1 MRIREISIRR
11 SYWNHENKF
20 SSQSAVPTQV
30 HGEEGM
36 AIRKTR
42 RNILRISLL
51 VCFTLG
57 MGMLLTFQRSVYA
70 QGQVQAN
77 VTGQVTDQSGAA
89 VPGVTIVALNVA
101 TGQNWS
107 ATTDTSGHYYIAQ
120 LPVGTYRVTA
130 EHPGFEKQVIDN
142 VTLSVGATTPINIS
156 LKVGALSQQVEV
168 TAAAPAFQTTN
179 ATTGSTMGNAQVS
192 QLPINGRD
200 YGRFSLLTPGA
211 TVREGYIADLSFNGL
226 SDVSNTFS
234 IDGIDA
240 TRIDDPY
247 MSNGSERGARL
258 LTGSLDSIGEF
269 SIQTGNY
276 GAQYGRSGGAYIN
289 IVSKSGSN
297 NFHGEVWD
305 FFRNTALDAR
315 NYFATTNQ
323 PLHYQDFGANVGGPI
338 KKNHLFYFVNYE
350 GSRQG
355 LGVIAEGTVPSNAM
369 RAAVQSTSPV
379 LMPFI
384 NEMPTSTDVLASDPT
399 GNTALF
405 NGQGTSRVREDT
417 GSVRIDDTLSEKDTA
432 FFRLNINDSSIT
444 GPVFQIFPG
453 SFGLFDGQDVPTRT
467 TNMALSET
475 HIFSSNMTNNFLAGL
490 QRYASTIDESLGT
503 LPQVRISG
511 LGISPGNFGHYARTP
526 TSWQMGD
533 TATLVSGPHT
543 FQMGGTVWIISMPYT
558 AQPTDVLT
566 YLSPT
571 DFINNNLHEV
581 AQTAGN
587 PGTVTFQR
595 EIGLFFQDAWQAR
608 RGLTVNAGLRWDYNT
623 VPNDEF
629 SQTQSFNPITGV
641 LNPPGTPYFNANKRN
656 FGPRVSVAWAP
667 NNSNWVF
674 RTGYGIFYT
683 SYPLGDAGFGSPA
696 GNTLP
701 GNFELFGTTSQPL
714 SYPYTPYL
722 SQISVPPPSLYGFYP
737 NAPNTYVE
745 QWNFGVGRQLNNNT
759 GILVNYVGN
768 HAINLERDILN
779 NWPDPVTGVPPIP
792 ADGVNEIVGWNGN
805 SNYNALQVSFKRQMT
820 QGFLYDLA
828 YTWSHGISDVP
839 MADQFGSFPQDNTN
853 FRADRGDNS
862 NDARHQISYN
872 VLWNIP
878 MGHGHGFLSG
888 STGSV
893 NKIVSGWEIAAL
905 GFFRT
910 GLAVSVYTFGN
921 GPDGNFASQRPDCNT
936 GAPLYGNGTP
946 GDFWN
951 PAAFTNP
958 APNTFGTCP
967 NSVVRGPRFSQTD
980 FSAIKHTPFGEG
992 KEVEF
997 RAEIFNLFNHTNFD
1011 LPDNFVGDA
1020 TFGQLLS
1027 TVGKE
1032 IGFGTSREVQ
1042 LALKIHF

>member
-1 MRIREISIRR
+1 
-11 SYWNHENKF
+11 
-20 SSQSAVPTQV
+20 
-30 HGEEGM
+30 M
-36 AIRKTR
+36 AIRKTLR
-42 RNILRISLL
+42 DISRILLL

-57 MGMLLTFQRSVYA
+57 MVVLLTFQRSVYA
-70 QGQVQAN
+70 QGQVQGN
-77 VTGQVTDQSGAA
+77 VTGQVTDQSGSA
-89 VPGVTIVALNVA
+89 VPEVTIVALNVA
-101 TGQNWS
+101 TGQSWS

-130 EHPGFEKQVIDN
+130 EHSGFQKQVIDN
-142 VTLSVGATTPINIS
+142 VTLSVGATVAVNIG

-200 YGRFSLLTPGA
+200 YGRFSMLTPGA

-276 GAQYGRSGGAYIN
+276 GAQYGRSSGAYIN

-323 PLHYQDFGANVGGPI
+323 PLHYEDFGANVGGPI
-338 KKNHLFYFVNYE
+338 KKNHLFYYVNYE

-355 LGVIAEGTVPSNAM
+355 IGVIANGTVPSNAM
-369 RAAVQSTSPV
+369 RTAVQQTSPV

-384 NEMPTSTDVLASDPT
+384 NEMPTSTAVLPSDPNAALYT
-399 GNTALF
+399 GQA
-405 NGQGTSRVREDT
+405 TSAIREDT
-417 GSVRIDDTLSEKDTA
+417 GSVRIDDTLSEKDAA
-432 FFRLNINDSSIT
+432 FFRLNINSSSVT

-453 SFGLFDGQDVPTRT
+453 SFGLFDGQNIPTTT

-503 LPQVRISG
+503 LPQLQIRG
-511 LGISPGNFGHYARTP
+511 LGITPGNFGHYSRTP
-526 TSWQMGD
+526 TSWQLGD
-533 TATLVSGPHT
+533 TLTWVKGNHTL
-543 FQMGGTVWIISMPYT
+543 QMGGTVWLVGMPYQADT
-558 AQPTDVLT
+558 TDVLT
-566 YLSPT
+566 YNSEQ

-595 EIGLFFQDAWQAR
+595 ETGLFFQDAWQVR
-608 RGLTVNAGLRWDYNT
+608 PGLMVNAGLRWDYDT
-623 VPNDEF
+623 VPDDEF
-629 SQTQSFNPITGV
+629 HQTQAFNPVTGV
-641 LNPPGTPYFNANKRN
+641 LNPPGTPYFNANKGN

-683 SYPLGDAGFGSPA
+683 AYPIADAGFGSPA
-696 GNTLP
+696 ANTLP
-701 GNFELFGTTSQPL
+701 GNFDLFGTSSQPL

-722 SQISVPPPSLYGFYP
+722 SQISVPPPALYGFWP
-737 NAPNTYVE
+737 DAPNTYAE
-745 QWNFGVGRQLNNNT
+745 QWNFGVGRQLNHNT

-768 HAINLERDILN
+768 HAINLERDLLN
-779 NWPDPVTGVPPIP
+779 NWPDPVTGVAPIP
-792 ADGVNEIVGWNGN
+792 ADGVNEVVGWNGQ

-820 QGFLYDLA
+820 QGFLYDVA
-828 YTWSHGISDVP
+828 YTWSHGISNEP
-839 MADQFGSFPQDNTN
+839 MADQFGSFPENN
-853 FRADRGDNS
+853 ADFSSERGDNS
-862 NDARHQISYN
+862 NDARNQISYN
-872 VLWNIP
+872 VLWNVP
-878 MGHGHGFLSG
+878 MGQGHSFLGGSSG
-888 STGSV
+888 PV

-910 GLAVSVYTFGN
+910 GLADTVYTYDN
-921 GPDGNFASQRPDCNT
+921 GADGNYVSQRADCNS

-951 PAAFTNP
+951 PAAFSDPPT
-958 APNTFGTCP
+958 NTFGTCP
-967 NSVVRGPRFSQTD
+967 NSVVRGPKFAQTD

-997 RAEIFNLFNHTNFD
+997 RVEVFNLFNHTNFD
-1011 LPDNFVGDA
+1011 LPDNYVDDA

-1027 TVGKE
+1027 TVGKT

>member
-1 MRIREISIRR
+1 MQISEHLAEPFEPNCANQWERHAMAPSGSR
-11 SYWNHENKF
+11 
-20 SSQSAVPTQV
+20 
-30 HGEEGM
+30 EEGKM
-36 AIRKTR
+36 VINKTLQ
-42 RNILRISLL
+42 NILRCRSLFMCL
-51 VCFTLG
+51 ALG
-57 MGMLLTFQRSVYA
+57 LALLAFHSQAYA

-77 VTGQVTDQSGAA
+77 ITGQVMDASGAA
-89 VPGVTIVALNVA
+89 VPGVAIVALHIS
-101 TGQNWS
+101 TGQTWNVTS
-107 ATTDTSGHYYIAQ
+107 DQSGHYYIAQ
-120 LPVGTYRVTA
+120 LPVGIFRITA
-130 EHPGFEKQVIDN
+130 EHSGFEKQVIEN
-142 VTLSVGATTPINIS
+142 VTLTVGATVAVNIS
-156 LKVGALSQQVEV
+156 LKVGAISQQVEV

-289 IVSKSGSN
+289 IVSKGGSN
-297 NFHGEVWD
+297 ALHGEVWD
-305 FFRNTALDAR
+305 FARNTALDAR
-315 NYFATTNQ
+315 NYFAATNQ
-323 PLHYQDFGANVGGPI
+323 PLHYQDFGANIGGPI
-338 KKNHLFYFVNYE
+338 KKNHLFYYLNYE

-355 LGVIAEGTVPSNAM
+355 IGVIAEGTVPSNAM
-369 RAAVQSTSPV
+369 RSAVQSTSPV

-384 NEMPTSTDVLASDPT
+384 DAMPTSTDVLASDPT
-399 GNTALF
+399 GNTALY
-405 NGQGTSRVREDT
+405 NGQATSRVREDT
-417 GSVRIDDTLSEKDTA
+417 GSVRIDDTLSDKDTA
-432 FFRLNINDSSIT
+432 FFRLNINNSLVS

-453 SFGLFDGQDVPTRT
+453 SFGLTDGQDVPTTT

-475 HIFSSNMTNNFLAGL
+475 HIFSANFTNNFLAGL
-490 QRYASTIDESLGT
+490 QRYASTIDESLGS
-503 LPQVRISG
+503 LPQLDIRG
-511 LGISPGNFGHYARTP
+511 LSITPGNFGDYTRTP
-526 TSWQMGD
+526 TSWQLGD
-533 TATLVSGPHT
+533 TMTWIRGAHTL
-543 FQMGGTVWIISMPYT
+543 QMGGTVWLVGMPYT

-566 YLSPT
+566 YLSPQ
-571 DFINNNLHEV
+571 DFINNDLNEV

-595 EIGLFFQDAWQAR
+595 EVGLFVQDAWQVR
-608 RGLTVNAGLRWDYNT
+608 PGLTINAGMRWDYDT
-623 VPNDEF
+623 VPDDEF
-629 SQTQSFNPITGV
+629 HQTQAFNPVTGV
-641 LNPPGTPYFNANKRN
+641 LNSPNTPYFNANYKN
-656 FGPRVSVAWAP
+656 FGPRVSIAWAP
-667 NNSNWVF
+667 NNSKWVF

-683 SYPLGDAGFGSPA
+683 AYPLGDAGFGSPA
-696 GNTLP
+696 ANTLP
-701 GNFELFGTTSQPL
+701 GNFDLFTTPSQQL
-714 SYPYTPYL
+714 SYPYTSYL
-722 SQISVPPPSLYGFYP
+722 SSSSVPPPALSGFWP
-737 NAPNTYVE
+737 DAPNTYVE
-745 QWNFGVGRQLNNNT
+745 QWNFGVGRQLSNTT

-768 HAINLERDILN
+768 HAINLERDLLN
-779 NWPDPVTGVPPIP
+779 NWPNPITGIAPIP
-792 ADGVNEIVGWNGN
+792 ADGVNYVVEWNGE
-805 SNYNALQVSFKRQMT
+805 SNYNALQVSFKRQMSH
-820 QGFLYDLA
+820 GLLYDVA
-828 YTWSHGISDVP
+828 YTWSHAISNEP
-839 MADQFGSFPQDNTN
+839 MADQFGPEPENNNDFDSE
-853 FRADRGDNS
+853 RGDNS
-862 NDARHQISYN
+862 NDARNQFSYN
-872 VLWNIP
+872 ILWNIP
-878 MGHGHGFLSG
+878 VGQGHSYL
-888 STGSV
+888 STGPVS
-893 NKIVSGWEIAAL
+893 KIVGGWEIAAL

-910 GLAVSVYTFGN
+910 GLADTVYTYDN
-921 GPDGNFASQRPDCNT
+921 GADGNYYNQRADCNT

-951 PAAFTNP
+951 PAAFSDPP
-958 APNTFGTCP
+958 ANTFGTCP
-967 NSVVRGPRFSQTD
+967 NSVVRSPRFAQTD

-1011 LPDNFVGDA
+1011 LPDNFVDDA

>member
-1 MRIREISIRR
+1 MRIVKRHTMGPFAGR
-11 SYWNHENKF
+11 K
-20 SSQSAVPTQV
+20 
-30 HGEEGM
+30 EETM
-36 AIRKTR
+36 ATNKTR
-42 RNILRISLL
+42 QMRSAGYRSLALCL
-51 VCFTLG
+51 VLG
-57 MGMLLTFQRSVYA
+57 VAIVAFHRQAYG

-77 VTGQVTDQSGAA
+77 ITGQVTDASGAA
-89 VPGVTIVALNVA
+89 VPGVAIVAHNVA
-101 TGQNWS
+101 TGQSWN
-107 ATTDTSGHYYIAQ
+107 ATTDGSGHYYVAE
-120 LPVGTYRVTA
+120 LAVGTYRVTA
-130 EHPGFEKQVIDN
+130 EHSGFEKQVIDN
-142 VTLSVGATTPINIS
+142 VTLSVGSTVAVNIS
-156 LKVGALSQQVEV
+156 LKIGAISQQVEV
-168 TAAAPAFQTTN
+168 SAAAPAFQTTN
-179 ATTGSTMGNAQVS
+179 AATGSTMGNAQVS

-226 SDVSNTFS
+226 PDVSNTFS

-276 GAQYGRSGGAYIN
+276 GAQFGRSGGAYIN

-315 NYFATTNQ
+315 NYFASTNQ
-323 PLHYQDFGANVGGPI
+323 PLHYEDFGANAGGPI
-338 KKNHLFYFVNYE
+338 KKNRLFYYLNYE

-355 LGVIAEGTVPSNAM
+355 LGVIANGTVPSDAM
-369 RAAVQSTSPV
+369 RAAVQATSPV

-384 NEMPTSTDVLASDPT
+384 DEMPTSTNVLANDP
-399 GNTALF
+399 NAALF
-405 NGQGTSRVREDT
+405 TTLATSRVREDT
-417 GSVRIDDTLSEKDTA
+417 GSVRIDDTLSGRDTA
-432 FFRLNINDSSIT
+432 FFRLNLNDSLIT

-453 SFGLFDGQDVPTRT
+453 SFGLFDGQEIPTRT

-475 HIFSSNMTNNFLAGL
+475 HIFSPTFTNNFLAGL

-503 LPQVRISG
+503 LPQVKISG
-511 LGISPGNFGHYARTP
+511 LGISPGNFGHYTRTP
-526 TSWQMGD
+526 TSWQLGD
-533 TATLVSGPHT
+533 TATLVRGPHT
-543 FQMGGTVWIISMPYT
+543 FQMGGTVWLISMPYT

-566 YLSPT
+566 YLSEQ

-595 EIGLFFQDAWQAR
+595 EIGLFFQDAWQVR
-608 RGLTVNAGLRWDYNT
+608 PGLTVNAGLRWDYDT
-623 VPNDEF
+623 VPDDEF
-629 SQTQSFNPITGV
+629 NQTQSFNPVTGV
-641 LNPPGTPYFNANKRN
+641 LNPPGTPYFAANKKN

-667 NNSNWVF
+667 NHSNWVF
-674 RTGYGIFYT
+674 RAGYGIFYT

-696 GNTLP
+696 ANTLP
-701 GNFELFGTTSQPL
+701 GNFDLFGTTSQPL
-714 SYPYTPYL
+714 SYPYTPFL
-722 SQISVPPPSLYGFYP
+722 ANISVPPPALYGFFP
-737 NAPNTYVE
+737 NAPNNYVD

-759 GILVNYVGN
+759 GILLNYVGN

-779 NWPDPVTGVPPIP
+779 NWPDPVTGVAPIP
-792 ADGVNEIVGWNGN
+792 ADGVNEIIEWNGQ
-805 SNYNALQVSFKRQMT
+805 SNYNALQISFKRQMT
-820 QGFLYDLA
+820 HGFLYDIA
-828 YTWSHGISDVP
+828 YTWSHGISDEP
-839 MADQFGSFPQDNTN
+839 MADQFGSFPQDNGN
-853 FRADRGDNS
+853 FEGDRGDSS

-872 VLWNIP
+872 VLWNLP
-878 MGHGHGFLSG
+878 LGPGHSSL
-888 STGSV
+888 STGPAS
-893 NKIVSGWEIAAL
+893 KIAGGWEIAAL

-910 GLAVSVYTFGN
+910 GLADTVYTFDN
-921 GPDGNFASQRPDCNT
+921 GPDGNFQAQRPDCDT
-936 GAPLYGNGTP
+936 GMPLYGNGAP

-958 APNTFGTCP
+958 AANTFGTCP

-980 FSAIKHTPFGEG
+980 FSAIKHTPWGERRD
-992 KEVEF
+992 VEF
-997 RAEIFNLFNHTNFD
+997 RVEIFNLFNHTNFD
-1011 LPDNFVGDA
+1011 LPDNFLGDA

-1032 IGFGTSREVQ
+1032 IGFGTSREIQ